1 MPGIKK
7 SEAEMP
13 KGNFSYNLKIAL
25 ENCACLGRQALIPGP
40 NEMTST
46 YVERMHTM
54 LMNMLK
60 EETKS

>member
-7 SEAEMP
+7 QEEKP
-13 KGNFSYNLKIAL
+13 TGNFSYNLKIAL
-25 ENCACLGRQALIPGP
+25 ENCACLGRTALQPGP
-40 NEMTST
+40 LEMTTT

>member
-7 SEAEMP
+7 QEEKP
-13 KGNFSYNLKIAL
+13 IGNFSYNLKIAL
-25 ENCACLGRQALIPGP
+25 ENCACLGRDALIPGP
-40 NEMTST
+40 NDMTST

-54 LMNMLK
+54 LMNLLK